1 MLAKLLLGLLADFVL
16 DCSVRA
22 GRTFQAEFQRYLAD
36 RGFASDSPSHR
47 SSAN

>member
-22 GRTFQAEFQRYLAD
+22 GRTFQMEFHRYLAD
-36 RGFASDSPSHR
+36 RGFASDAPSQR
-47 SSAN
+47 TSAS